1 MCCFITTHETSYKV
15 RAVDSSGLKQNN
27 PIFKIRLANTY
38 IQHLNI
44 LHHPFSHCPWHFGS
58 RNCWKESTMASEDRN
73 YTWNYWNTNLFTQQP
88 TPHNQNI
95 EHKHLPNKLGHR
107 WAIRACYSDLP
118 RLLIT
123 SGCRVNNASS
133 AGVQM
138 GTWCK
143 GKELEPKQ
151 STHFWHK
158 CFAGFH
164 LQIDLKT

>member
-44 LHHPFSHCPWHFGS
+44 LHHPFSH
-58 RNCWKESTMASEDRN
+58 WKESTMASEDRN
-73 YTWNYWNTNLFTQQP
+73 YTKNYWNINLFTQQP
-88 TPHNQNI
+88 TPRNQNI
-95 EHKHLPNKLGHR
+95 EHKHLPNKLGHDGH
-107 WAIRACYSDLP
+107 RACYSDLP

-133 AGVQM
+133 AGKDGHLVRDQI
-138 GTWCK
+138 CK
-143 GKELEPKQ
+143 AIHTLM
-151 STHFWHK
+151 THMFCWISL
-158 CFAGFH
+158 ANRPW
-164 LQIDLKT
+164 I